1 VDNEVFY
8 GGPPLRLEAWLRLQ
22 KAGDRRV
29 LARAIGAAAIAWL
42 PLLLLTMGNGS
53 FLQDIAAHARYLI
66 AVPIL
71 ILAES
76 TCLPQLGAIAR
87 HFLAT
92 DIVPDADLK
101 RFEAAFTSTERLR
114 DWKFAEFA
122 AIACAYLVVALV
134 ILSESQ
140 HFPAW
145 QMATGHRALRFSP
158 AGWWQ
163 VLVSLPLLL
172 VLELGWLWR
181 LFLWTRFL
189 WLVSRLNLHL
199 LAAHPDRAAG
209 LMFVGYSIRAWALP
223 AVTPSVIVAGGVAN
237 RIVHAGASI
246 FVFRYLILGLTVCV
260 VLTFIAPL
268 AVFIGNLVST
278 WRGAV
283 LHYGALA
290 ERVGHRFEDDWLDK
304 TKEFAENP
312 LQTQAFS
319 ATTDLYQVVA
329 NVYAMKVM
337 PIDALSA
344 AFLAA
349 VVLLPFLP
357 VLLLSQPLDEMLRN
371 LAGFLI

>member
-8 GGPPLRLEAWLRLQ
+8 GGPPLRLEAWLRLH

-29 LARAIGAAAIAWL
+29 VPRAIGTAAIAWL
-42 PLLLLTMGNGS
+42 PLLLLTMGSGS
-53 FLQDIAAHARYLI
+53 FLQDFAAHARYLL
-66 AVPIL
+66 AVPLL

-92 DIVPDADLK
+92 DIVRDADLK
-101 RFEAAFTSTERLR
+101 RFEAALTSTERLR

-122 AIACAYLVVALV
+122 AIACAYLVVAV
-134 ILSESQ
+134 VVLSESQ
-140 HFPAW
+140 HLPAW
-145 QMATGHRALRFSP
+145 QMATSHGALRFSP

-209 LMFVGYSIRAWALP
+209 LMFVGYSIRTWALP
-223 AVTPSVIVAGGVAN
+223 AATPSVIVAGGIAN
-237 RIVHAGASI
+237 RVIHAGASM
-246 FVFRYLILGLTVCV
+246 FTFRYLILGLTVGV
-260 VLTFIAPL
+260 VLTFMAPL
-268 AVFIGNLVST
+268 GVFIGNLVSA
-278 WRGAV
+278 WRSAV
-283 LHYGALA
+283 LQYGALA
-290 ERVGHRFEDDWLDK
+290 ERVGHRLEDDWLDN

-329 NVYAMKVM
+329 NVYAMKFM
-337 PIDALSA
+337 PVDVLSA
-344 AFLAA
+344 AYLAGVA
-349 VVLLPFLP
+349 LLPFLP
-357 VLLLSQPLDEMLRN
+357 VLLVSQPLDEMLRK